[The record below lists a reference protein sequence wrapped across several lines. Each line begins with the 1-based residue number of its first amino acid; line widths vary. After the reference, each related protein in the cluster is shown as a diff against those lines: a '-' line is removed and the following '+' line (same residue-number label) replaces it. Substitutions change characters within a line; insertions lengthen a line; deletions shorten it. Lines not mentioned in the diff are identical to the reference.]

1 MGEMVD
7 GCKEVMIGGRER
19 ENECS
24 IKLFS
29 SIMHNNEVV
38 FIVSDITDLSDIS
51 TT

>member
-19 ENECS
+19 ECS